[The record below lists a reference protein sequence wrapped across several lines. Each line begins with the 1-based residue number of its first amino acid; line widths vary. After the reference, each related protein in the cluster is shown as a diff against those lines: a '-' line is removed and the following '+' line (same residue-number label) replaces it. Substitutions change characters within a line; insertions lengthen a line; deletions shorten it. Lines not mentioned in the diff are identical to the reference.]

1 MSDFKSKD
9 FDNILYPVHTLKK
22 GMDLFTQFPQL
33 LDHQEFTKNLPA
45 STPIDKVFKYI
56 VFVYDSKSPY
66 VTQISDLTDR
76 KIQAAKDAGFR
87 TNHSHGFSDTVI
99 KMLNCQIDSVNEM
112 IIRYLRIQGKDI
124 TGLAV
129 DQEVYYQLNLRV
141 LRGLV
146 GDEAEKD
153 AQAKVKAQLSL
164 DKDKMRIRLEEN
176 SRNFLEQEVA
186 QGLHDKL
193 WEIAGDEAEKIMLTP
208 EDYASAED
216 VD

>member
-9 FDNILYPVHTLKK
+9 FENILYPVHTLKK
-22 GMDLFTQFPQL
+22 SMDLFTEYHQL
-33 LDHQEFTKNLPA
+33 LDHKEFTKTLPA
-45 STPIDKVFKYI
+45 STPIEKVFKYI

-76 KIQAAKDAGFR
+76 KIQAAKDSGFR
-87 TNHSHGFSDTVI
+87 TTHTNGFSDTVI
-99 KMLNCQIDSVNEM
+99 KMLNCQIDPINEM
-112 IIRYLRIQGKDI
+112 IIRYLRMQGKDI

-153 AQAKVKAQLSL
+153 AQAKIKAQLSL
-164 DKDKMRIRLEEN
+164 DKDKMRLRLEEN
-176 SRNFLEQEVA
+176 SRNFLQQEVA

-193 WEIAGDEAEKIMLTP
+193 WEIAGDEAEKIKLTP
-208 EDYASAED
+208 EDYAEETD
-216 VD
+216 D